1 MIRSLCA
8 KPQNSSLGT
17 TFTISITLS
26 TNFEI
31 FSGSMFVEE
40 IIACF
45 LSFITLIPIS
55 LISDSSV
62 FSIFPSRHDELL
74 LTECENIMSA
84 SFAPFFLIFL
94 KFVLVII
101 YP

>member
-1 MIRSLCA
+1 
-8 KPQNSSLGT
+8 
-17 TFTISITLS
+17 
-26 TNFEI
+26 
-31 FSGSMFVEE
+31 MFVED

-74 LTECENIMSA
+74 LTECENIIQLHVP
-84 SFAPFFLIFL
+84 PFFLIFL